1 MCIGAGEEVRKS
13 TVFINEVAIEVASGP
28 FNVKEA
34 FGDDAVLIHS
44 SGQPVVTN
52 EWGVTLQ
59 SLQHGAF
66 YYLLSTAITT
76 KSHLHSHGISL
87 YSLRLIQTYIQMV

>member
-1 MCIGAGEEVRKS
+1 M
-13 TVFINEVAIEVASGP
+13 FINEVAIEVASGP

-44 SGQPVVTN
+44 WGQPVVTN
-52 EWGVTLQ
+52 EWGVTLH

-66 YYLLSTAITT
+66 YYLLSTAIHNKLTPPFT
-76 KSHLHSHGISL
+76 WYIPIYFASLHFYSI
-87 YSLRLIQTYIQMV
+87 YTPSLRRIQTHI